1 MMNNNIQ
8 TSNLIVNLLADMGIS
23 NGCICPGARNA
34 PMIEALSRSPIKT
47 HSILDERAAGF
58 YALGMAKKID
68 SPTVVS
74 CTSGTAL
81 ANLFPAIIEAYM
93 SEIPLI
99 IISADRPTKLID
111 TGENQTI
118 YQDNIYGKYSLHF
131 EKINLLSEDLDSIS
145 NKINMAFHASMG
157 IVENKKLS
165 SKGPVHINIHFD
177 EPLIDAGNEGYHSKI
192 KLNSIKPLSS
202 SARITKVPRLIK
214 KPIIICGQTDLKTS
228 KDTILGIAQKIG
240 APILSDISSNIKG
253 EDLVISFY
261 DHFIDN
267 ISPDLILRFGKKPLS
282 KKLLELI
289 NQNKEVTYLVQLR
302 QKFNDDSNQ
311 IETSINSFLDNVD
324 DYIDYE
330 KDSRWTNSF
339 IDKDILAKEKIKTLS
354 NGVKM
359 NEYSFS
365 NSLAHELP
373 DNSNL
378 FIGNSLMIRAFDSFS
393 NRSHLKNIH
402 VLSNRGVSGI
412 DGNIATALGIANTS
426 KCNNYLVLGD
436 QSFMHDVGS
445 LQILAE
451 IDTHL
456 TIFIINNGGGA
467 IFDRLP
473 LSEKMNPRAY
483 DKFIRRNHNRNFKAI
498 TESYNMDYNLINTF
512 EELENLDMDK
522 TQICE
527 VMIDRDDSLEFI
539 NQFK

>member
-1 MMNNNIQ
+1 MNNNIQ

-34 PMIEALSRSPIKT
+34 PMIEALSRSPIKI

-93 SEIPLI
+93 SETPLI

-145 NKINMAFHASMG
+145 NKINIAFHASMG
-157 IVENKKLS
+157 IVKNKKLS

-177 EPLIDAGNEGYHSKI
+177 EPLIDAGNEGDRSKI
-192 KLNSIKPLSS
+192 KINSINPSS
-202 SARITKVPRLIK
+202 SSTRITKVQGLIK

-228 KDTILGIAQKIG
+228 KNTILAIAQKIG
-240 APILSDISSNIKG
+240 APILSDISSNIQG
-253 EDLVISFY
+253 EEPVLSFY
-261 DHFIDN
+261 DHFIEN

-282 KKLLELI
+282 KKLLALI
-289 NQNKEVTYLVQLR
+289 NQSKEITYLVQLR

-311 IETSINSFLDNVD
+311 IETSINSFLDNID
-324 DYIDYE
+324 EYIDYE
-330 KDSRWTNSF
+330 KDSSWINSF
-339 IDKDILAKEKIKTLS
+339 IDKNILAKEKITKLS
-354 NGVKM
+354 IDSKM
-359 NEYSFS
+359 NEYSFA
-365 NSLAHELP
+365 NKLIHRLP

-393 NRSHLKNIH
+393 NQSHHKKIH
-402 VLSNRGVSGI
+402 VLSNRGASGI
-412 DGNIATALGIANTS
+412 DGNIATALGIAKTS
-426 KCNNYLVLGD
+426 KYNNYLVLGD
-436 QSFMHDVGS
+436 QSFMYDVSS
-445 LQILAE
+445 LQIFAE
-451 IDTHL
+451 TNPRL

-473 LSEKMNPRAY
+473 LSEKMNPSAFNE
-483 DKFIRRNHNRNFKAI
+483 FIRRNHNQSFEAI
-498 TESYNMDYNLINTF
+498 AESYNIDYSLINTF
-512 EELENLDMDK
+512 EEFENLDMDK

-527 VMIDRDDSLEFI
+527 LKIDADDSLDFI